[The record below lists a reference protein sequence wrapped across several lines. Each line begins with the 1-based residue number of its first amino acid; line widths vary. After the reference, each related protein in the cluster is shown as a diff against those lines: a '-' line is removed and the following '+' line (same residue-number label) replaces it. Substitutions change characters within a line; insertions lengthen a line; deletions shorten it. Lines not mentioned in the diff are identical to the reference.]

1 MYGEVAS
8 LNLTDGFFAVL
19 RDPSPPRGK
28 VYILVSYGP
37 LGTMWGSGFL
47 SHGRELNVGFLAV
60 VGACW

>member
-1 MYGEVAS
+1 MK
-8 LNLTDGFFAVL
+8 LKCNFDFKFKNPPRVL
-19 RDPSPPRGK
+19 RPRGK
-28 VYILVSYGP
+28 VYILVSYGPP